1 MSTIK
6 KYDYWIRS
14 SKFTAITKFSSLFVH
29 LISFIVLARLLDP
42 ITFGVY
48 GLFTTI
54 NSNIQT
60 SRISLIRSAFI
71 RFMNQSG
78 KEEHQSLQASAFA
91 VSMAISVFLSIC
103 FLVFAN
109 QVAAWLNAPGLDIML
124 RWFALTMILST
135 VASQCEMTL
144 TATMNFKAVSNMYLV
159 RQGFFLAVICTYW
172 FLGLKMTP
180 TSLSVYTLLAIMI
193 STFVAL
199 RSAKAVLKLGFKNYR
214 KWVTPL
220 WQYGRYIFG
229 TNVSAQFFR
238 SADAFL
244 TSALYSPVLSAL
256 YNASNRIS
264 NLVDLPSTVLAD
276 VAFTKAA
283 QINSTDKRAVRNMYE
298 KTTGAIMV
306 FSIPALLFIL
316 LFPEFVLLILAG
328 RKYVEAAPILRI
340 TAFFGFILPFLKQ
353 YGTIMDAT
361 GFPQI
366 NFRTNLLALILNF
379 TFNYIGLKMF
389 GYLGAAIG
397 TAVTYGC
404 IFLITQRILNKKF
417 GITIWQVFVN
427 TFFFYGVLFSMA
439 RSYTASLPAFKKAS

>member
-1 MSTIK
+1 MGTVK

-29 LISFIVLARLLDP
+29 LVSFIVLARLLDP
-42 ITFGVY
+42 VTFGVY

-60 SRISLIRSAFI
+60 SRISLIRNAFI
-71 RFMNQSG
+71 RFMNQNG

-91 VSMAISVFLSIC
+91 VSMFISVFFSIC
-103 FLVFAN
+103 FLVFGS

-124 RWFALTMILST
+124 RWFALTMIIST

-159 RQGFFLAVICTYW
+159 RQGFFLAVICTYY
-172 FLGLKMTP
+172 FLGWKMTP
-180 TSLSVYTLLAIMI
+180 TSLSIYTLLAIVV

-199 RSAKAVLKLGFKNYR
+199 RSARSILKLGFRNYK
-214 KWVTPL
+214 KWVSPL
-220 WQYGRYIFG
+220 WHYGKYIFG

-244 TSALYSPVLSAL
+244 TSAIYSPVLSAL

-264 NLVDLPSTVLAD
+264 NLVDLPSNVLAD
-276 VAFTKAA
+276 VAFTKAS
-283 QINSTDKRAVRNMYE
+283 QIDNTNKFAVKNMYE

-306 FSIPALLFIL
+306 FSVPALLFIL
-316 LFPEFVLLILAG
+316 IFPEFVLHVLAG
-328 RKYVEAAPILRI
+328 KKFIEAAPILRI

-366 NFRTNLLALILNF
+366 NFRTNLFALILNF
-379 TFNYIGLKMF
+379 TTNYIGLKLF

-397 TAVTYGC
+397 TAVTYTC

-417 GITIWQVFVN
+417 GISFWQVFVN
-427 TFFFYGVLFSMA
+427 MFFFYGVLFNMA
-439 RSYTASLPAFKKAS
+439 RSYTTRQPLVKKAS